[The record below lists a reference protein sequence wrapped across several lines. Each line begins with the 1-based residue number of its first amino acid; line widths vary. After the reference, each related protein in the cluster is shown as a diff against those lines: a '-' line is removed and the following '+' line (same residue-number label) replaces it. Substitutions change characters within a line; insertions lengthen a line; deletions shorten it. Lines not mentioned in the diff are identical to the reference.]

1 MSAKEGRRAGP
12 EVLFLILEEL
22 RSLNERARSLERT
35 TVPFADP
42 AV

>member
-22 RSLNERARSLERT
+22 RSLNGARPEFGT
-35 TVPFADP
+35 
-42 AV
+42 